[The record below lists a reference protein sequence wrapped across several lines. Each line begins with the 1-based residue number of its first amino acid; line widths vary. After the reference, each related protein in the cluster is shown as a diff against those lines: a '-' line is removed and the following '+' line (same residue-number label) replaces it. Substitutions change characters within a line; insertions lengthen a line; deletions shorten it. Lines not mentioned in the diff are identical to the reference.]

1 MTRLVFIRSPE
12 LEEALRT
19 LVRLLGLSY
28 VDASRIYGAVSKG
41 SRSTAYARIWG
52 LPSPFVRL
60 GLCEPMYVVELV
72 YENVAGLT
80 CNKLLEVL
88 VHELLHI
95 PRSFSGGLRS
105 HGEWSKGSKI
115 RELVRGLP
123 PAERRRLCSLA
134 KDALRGAGTHGQGVG
149 SSRA

>member
-1 MTRLVFIRSPE
+1 MVFVRSPE

-19 LVRLLGLSY
+19 LVRLLGLNY
-28 VDASRIYGAVSKG
+28 VDASRVYGAVSRG

-72 YENVAGLT
+72 YENTVGLT

-105 HGEWSKGSKI
+105 HGEWSRTSKI

-123 PAERRRLCSLA
+123 PVERRRLCGLVR
-134 KDALRGAGTHGQGVG
+134 DALRGSGSHGQGVG
-149 SSRA
+149 SPRT